1 MEKIRCLRRI
11 GDPMRVFLFTLA
23 GIPLLI
29 ADGILLYTFPVP
41 AAGIV
46 ARDEG
51 WLLLCGAA
59 AYLLIHLF
67 LRKPERIY
75 LWGHEFSHLVVA
87 KLFFRKIHQFQIS
100 SRTGGK
106 VVMDR
111 TNVMIDL
118 APYTVPLY
126 CLAAAVSAQLFRHAS
141 PWVPDIYLVLASFLF
156 TMHLLFSAEGFLHA
170 QPDLMRN
177 GLVFSMAVIL
187 MFLLL
192 WIPIL
197 LAPGVETGWQ
207 GAFDAYRSWK
217 TSGLAASRGMIDFFR
232 SL

>member
-1 MEKIRCLRRI
+1 V
-11 GDPMRVFLFTLA
+11 RVFLFTLA
-23 GIPLLI
+23 GIPILI
-29 ADGILLYTFPVP
+29 ADGVLLYTIPVP
-41 AAGIV
+41 VGRILV
-46 ARDEG
+46 REEG

-59 AYLLIHLF
+59 AYLLTHLF

-75 LWGHEFSHLVVA
+75 LWGHEFSHLIVA

-126 CLAAAVSAQLFRHAS
+126 CLAAAVSAQIFRHAS
-141 PWVPDIYLVLASFLF
+141 PWVSDVYLVLASFLF
-156 TMHLLFSAEGFLHA
+156 TMHLLFSAEGFLNA
-170 QPDLMRN
+170 QPDLMRS
-177 GLVFSMAVIL
+177 GLLFSVAVIL
-187 MFLLL
+187 FFLLL

-197 LAPGVETGWQ
+197 LAPGAGKGYQ
-207 GAFDAYRSWK
+207 GAFDAYRSWE
-217 TSGLAASRGMIDFFR
+217 TSGLAAARSLIDFIR
-232 SL
+232 RMLPA

>member
-1 MEKIRCLRRI
+1 V
-11 GDPMRVFLFTLA
+11 RVFLFTLA
-23 GIPLLI
+23 GIPLLV
-29 ADGILLYTFPVP
+29 ADGILLYALP
-41 AAGIV
+41 APLSRIV
-46 ARDEG
+46 GREEG
-51 WLLLCGAA
+51 WLLLGGSV
-59 AYLLIHLF
+59 AYLVTHLF

-126 CLAAAVSAQLFRHAS
+126 CLAAAFSAQVFRHAS
-141 PWVPDIYLVLASFLF
+141 PWIPDVYLVVVSFLF
-156 TMHLLFSAEGFLHA
+156 AMHLLFSAEGFLHA
-170 QPDLMRN
+170 QPDLMRS
-177 GLVFSMAVIL
+177 GLVFSMGVIL
-187 MFLLL
+187 LFLLL

-197 LAPGVETGWQ
+197 LAPGVERGWQ
-207 GAFDAYRSWK
+207 GAFEVYRSWK
-217 TSGLAASRGMIDFFR
+217 SSGLAAGRGMVDFLR
-232 SL
+232 NHLIR

>member
-1 MEKIRCLRRI
+1 V
-11 GDPMRVFLFTLA
+11 RVFLFTLA

-41 AAGIV
+41 ADTYV
-46 ARDEG
+46 AREEG
-51 WLLLCGAA
+51 WLLLCGAVL
-59 AYLLIHLF
+59 YLLIHLF

-75 LWGHEFSHLVVA
+75 LWGHEFSHLIVA
-87 KLFFRKIHQFQIS
+87 KLFFREIHQFQIS

-118 APYTVPLY
+118 APYTIPLY
-126 CLAAAVSAQLFRHAS
+126 CLVAAVSAQIFRHFS
-141 PWVPDIYLVLASFLF
+141 PWIPDIYLVLASFLF
-156 TMHLLFSAEGFLHA
+156 TMHLLFSAEGFRNA

-177 GLVFSMAVIL
+177 GLVFSVAVIL

-197 LAPGVETGWQ
+197 LAPGVQKGWG
-207 GAFDAYRSWK
+207 GALEAYRTWR
-217 TSGLAASRGMIDFFR
+217 TSGLAAVR
-232 SL
+232 SLLDLLRTLLMT

>member
-1 MEKIRCLRRI
+1 
-11 GDPMRVFLFTLA
+11 MRVFLFTLA
-23 GIPLLI
+23 GIPLLV

-41 AAGIV
+41 AGRIIT
-46 ARDEG
+46 REEG

-59 AYLLIHLF
+59 GYLLIHLF

-87 KLFFRKIHQFQIS
+87 KLFFRKIHQFEIS

-111 TNVMIDL
+111 TNVLIDL
-118 APYTVPLY
+118 APYTVPVY
-126 CLAAAVSAQLFRHAS
+126 CLAAAVSAQFFRHAS
-141 PWVPDIYLVLASFLF
+141 PWVPDIYLVLASSLF
-156 TMHLLFSAEGFLHA
+156 TMHLLFSAEGFLNA
-170 QPDLMRN
+170 QPDLMRS
-177 GLVFSMAVIL
+177 GLVFSVAVIL
-187 MFLLL
+187 LFLML

-197 LAPGVETGWQ
+197 LAPGVEKGWQ

-217 TSGLAASRGMIDFFR
+217 ASGLAAGR
-232 SL
+232 SLVDFVRALLLT

>member
-1 MEKIRCLRRI
+1 
-11 GDPMRVFLFTLA
+11 MRVFLYTLA

-29 ADGILLYTFPVP
+29 ADGVLLYTFPLP
-41 AAGIV
+41 FREIV
-46 ARDEG
+46 AREEG
-51 WLLLCGAA
+51 WLLLFGAVS
-59 AYLLIHLF
+59 YLVIHLF

-100 SRTGGK
+100 SRSGGK

-126 CLAAAVSAQLFRHAS
+126 CLVAAISAQVFRHAS
-141 PWVPDIYLVLASFLF
+141 PWVPDVYLVLASFLF
-156 TMHLLFSAEGFLHA
+156 TMHLVFSAEGFLHA
-170 QPDLMRN
+170 QPDLMRS
-177 GLVFSMAVIL
+177 GLVFSVAVIL

-197 LAPGVETGWQ
+197 LAPGLEKGWK
-207 GAFDAYRSWK
+207 GAFDAYRTWK
-217 TSGLAASRGMIDFFR
+217 TSGLAVCR
-232 SL
+232 SLVDFIRALSIT